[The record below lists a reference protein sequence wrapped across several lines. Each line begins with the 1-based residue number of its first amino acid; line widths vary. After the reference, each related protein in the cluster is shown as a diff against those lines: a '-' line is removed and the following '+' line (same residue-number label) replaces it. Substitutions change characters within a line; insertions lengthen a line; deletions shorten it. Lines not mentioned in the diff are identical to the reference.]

1 MRDALQGL
9 TTRGRGFLAAGI
21 TAAVC
26 SLLLGQ
32 NDLLRIGILLIVLPL
47 VSAYVVFGPVPALV
61 DQAPATARIP
71 AGSDSAA
78 VLRLENV
85 SRVPTGLLLLED
97 RIPFVLG
104 PRPRFVLDRV
114 EPHGAR
120 EVRYGLRSDARGVFE
135 IGPLTLRLTD
145 PFGMCEVVRSYSATD
160 HLVVTP
166 VVEHLPVVP
175 LGGQWAG
182 SGESRAR
189 SLASAGEDDV
199 APREYRDGDDMR
211 RVHWRTTARVG
222 ELMVRREEQ
231 PWESRATILLDT
243 RSAAHRGDGPT
254 SSFEW
259 AVSAAASVGV
269 HLSRAGYTVELI
281 TEDGLDIVGVGSD
294 VAKAGSDLLLD
305 SLAVLEQSDRP
316 TLLGASQALR
326 HHISEGLLV
335 AILGS
340 MSPSEATSLARLR
353 HGATAALGILLDTET
368 WPGRVPH
375 TDDEPQMALALLRG
389 AGWRAVPRATAT
401 GCPSCGRG
409 LPADTSPAARSPAR
423 SRAPSRPATW
433 RRGPAS

>member
-1 MRDALQGL
+1 MREALQGL
-9 TTRGRGFLAAGI
+9 TTRGRGFLAAGV

-26 SLLLGQ
+26 ALLLGQ
-32 NDLLRIGILLIVLPL
+32 TDLFRIGILLALLPL
-47 VSAYVVFGPVPALV
+47 FCAYVVLRTRFRLSLTRRLQP
-61 DQAPATARIP
+61 ARIP
-71 AGSDSAA
+71 AGSDATA

-85 SRVPTGLLLLED
+85 SRLPTGLLLLED

-114 EPHGAR
+114 ESHGGR
-120 EVRYGLRSDARGVFE
+120 EVRYGLRSEARGIFE

-145 PFGMCEVVRSYSATD
+145 PFGMCEVVRSYTATD

-166 VVEHLPVVP
+166 VVQQLPVVP

-189 SLASAGEDDV
+189 SLAAAGEDDV
-199 APREYRDGDDMR
+199 APREYRQGDDMR

-243 RSAAHRGDGPT
+243 RSAAHQGEGPT

-259 AVSAAASVGV
+259 AVSAAASIGV
-269 HLSRAGYTVELI
+269 HLSRAGYTIELI
-281 TEDGLDIVGVGSD
+281 TEDGLDIVGVGND
-294 VAKAGSDLLLD
+294 VVKAGSDLLLD
-305 SLAVLEQSDRP
+305 SLAVLEPSNRP

-326 HHISEGLLV
+326 HHIGDGLLV

-353 HGATAALGILLDTET
+353 HGATAALGILLETGT
-368 WPGRVPH
+368 WPGREPH
-375 TDDEPQMALALLRG
+375 TEGEHSLTTAVLRG
-389 AGWRAVPRATAT
+389 AGWRAVTARYGDRLPDLWPWVARGHVAT
-401 GCPSCGRG
+401 GSVASTVASD
-409 LPADTSPAARSPAR
+409 LAAGSA
-423 SRAPSRPATW
+423 
-433 RRGPAS
+433 AS